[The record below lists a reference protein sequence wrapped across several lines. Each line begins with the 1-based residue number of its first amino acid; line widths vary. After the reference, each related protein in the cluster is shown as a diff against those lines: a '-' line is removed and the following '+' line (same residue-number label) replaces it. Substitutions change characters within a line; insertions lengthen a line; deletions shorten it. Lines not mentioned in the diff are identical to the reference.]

1 MGVHYARRGP
11 ETGMTDSFFSPLVLD
26 YIDGRNW
33 QVAEA
38 FSYAVYLPEKIF
50 ITVPM
55 GFITDFASIPRALW
69 AILPPTG
76 KYGKAAVIHDY
87 LYNRANAQ
95 GWTKAMAD
103 RVFYDAM
110 GDLGV
115 PQAQRWVMWQAVRA
129 FGKGNFGNYTP
140 K

>member
-1 MGVHYARRGP
+1 
-11 ETGMTDSFFSPLVLD
+11 MTDPFLTPLVLD
-26 YIDGRNW
+26 YIDGRTW

-38 FSYAVYLPEKIF
+38 FSYHAQHPLTT

-87 LYNRANAQ
+87 LYNRANYQ

-110 GDLGV
+110 GELGV
-115 PQAQRWVMWQAVRA
+115 PQVQRWLMWQAVRM
-129 FGKGNFGNYTP
+129 FGKGNFGNYP
-140 K
+140 VAK